1 MPDPDAPQDYL
12 GIQIILIILTKQVN
26 LFNTPYDDI
35 KKATFNFSALSGIKK
50 KLPLDDHPL
59 EYFYS
64 IKEMALDRDV

>member
-50 KLPLDDHPL
+50 KLPLDGHPL
-59 EYFYS
+59 E
-64 IKEMALDRDV
+64 